1 VKAPADVGS
10 GSVWP
15 TFMTGCDPSVHGVY
29 GEWCWQA
36 DTMSLSRYQGSG
48 MVPFWQRLVDEGATV
63 GILDL
68 PFMPM
73 LGLANGFEISEW
85 GPHDLLV
92 GQVGVAPEGIRSLVS
107 QSPAH
112 PLSVDRLNCEGP
124 HDLENLTKLASACF
138 EGTKLRG
145 ALAQSL
151 IKETGPQFALIAFTE
166 IHHAA
171 HYLWH
176 TEETEDEVYATDR
189 FRNLPTIKPSLRDI
203 YSEVDRQIGGLV
215 ENCGEETRVLV
226 FSLHGMQPAHG
237 IPTFLEP
244 ILCELGFA
252 RLADWH
258 GQSWTGRATTLL
270 AAVKRHTPGALK
282 KFYYKTLPATTTQR
296 LARPTM
302 LAAYDWSQTR
312 AFSLPTDQ
320 HGWIRV
326 NLKGREAKG
335 IVTVEQY
342 DEVCSQL
349 EKSLQALTTPEGK
362 PLVREVIRTAE
373 GAKDAL
379 VQRLPDLVVHWE
391 NAVFTSPLRIM
402 RSAVETAATGRKFTG
417 QHTLDGFCILKG
429 CPPGSGEILPAEDL
443 GDLISRSLF

>member
-1 VKAPADVGS
+1 
-10 GSVWP
+10 
-15 TFMTGCDPSVHGVY
+15 
-29 GEWCWQA
+29 
-36 DTMSLSRYQGSG
+36 
-48 MVPFWQRLVDEGATV
+48 
-63 GILDL
+63 
-68 PFMPM
+68 
-73 LGLANGFEISEW
+73 
-85 GPHDLLV
+85 
-92 GQVGVAPEGIRSLVS
+92 
-107 QSPAH
+107 
-112 PLSVDRLNCEGP
+112 
-124 HDLENLTKLASACF
+124 
-138 EGTKLRG
+138 
-145 ALAQSL
+145 
-151 IKETGPQFALIAFTE
+151 
-166 IHHAA
+166 
-171 HYLWH
+171 
-176 TEETEDEVYATDR
+176 
-189 FRNLPTIKPSLRDI
+189 
-203 YSEVDRQIGGLV
+203 
-215 ENCGEETRVLV
+215 
-226 FSLHGMQPAHG
+226 
-237 IPTFLEP
+237 
-244 ILCELGFA
+244 
-252 RLADWH
+252 
-258 GQSWTGRATTLL
+258 LL